1 MSRSRSDDEE
11 PTLEELTS
19 IENCLIEA
27 SNQLDALS
35 TTRES
40 EREERLLAEIDSS
53 LLTVQ
58 SWKELYS
65 DYSSERPE

>member
-1 MSRSRSDDEE
+1 MSRSQSDDEE

-27 SNQLDALS
+27 SNQLYALG
-35 TTRES
+35 TTREA

-58 SWKELYS
+58 SWKELYNG
-65 DYSSERPE
+65 YSNERPE

>member
-1 MSRSRSDDEE
+1 MGWSDDEE

-27 SNQLDALS
+27 SNRLYALG

-40 EREERLLAEIDSS
+40 EREERLLVEIYSS
-53 LLTVQ
+53 LRTVQ
-58 SWKELYS
+58 SWKELYNGHS
-65 DYSSERPE
+65 NERPE